1 MSANIFAYCF
11 IFALFS
17 LCIVF
22 YIKSSRDK
30 RKLSFFQQRLERKQK
45 KKKFNRLFCEETNLP
60 NINYIQYNLLK
71 MNENSRRLMHVIC
84 VGRSADF
91 YKFFDS
97 KTSRKIKIE
106 LHNHLSSTLSP
117 SIIGLFEDKY
127 IVLIFEK
134 DSPWTK
140 KQIIEQQQ
148 KIKFALPY
156 EKQIHNK
163 TLPFDYS
170 VASMVI
176 SSIDKTQDKNNLF
189 RRMAYSVKQS
199 LQSTDGIYIYDESDY
214 KQSLN
219 TRSTIQALHQD
230 IRKGGAQFE
239 LFYQPVF
246 YSMNTSKEYLWEI
259 LLRWKRTQYGGP
271 GVFMPLLATEPHLHY
286 SLTIMI
292 LKKLIEYAANTEEK
306 LPNISINISHADLS
320 MVCFFDDVM
329 EATKETPELRHL
341 IIFETV
347 EYSKELSQKHTRENL
362 EKLRNAGFRFAID
375 DFGCGYSNFNLLSKK
390 YFDFIKLDKS
400 LLRKC
405 QDDIVANETL
415 KFMVKLSER
424 INVALII
431 EGVETSQQLRLLPK
445 KAHIFFQ
452 GFLFAKPMKLT
463 NTLVCTSV

>member
-1 MSANIFAYCF
+1 
-11 IFALFS
+11 
-17 LCIVF
+17 
-22 YIKSSRDK
+22 
-30 RKLSFFQQRLERKQK
+30 
-45 KKKFNRLFCEETNLP
+45 
-60 NINYIQYNLLK
+60 
-71 MNENSRRLMHVIC
+71 
-84 VGRSADF
+84 
-91 YKFFDS
+91 
-97 KTSRKIKIE
+97 
-106 LHNHLSSTLSP
+106 
-117 SIIGLFEDKY
+117 
-127 IVLIFEK
+127 
-134 DSPWTK
+134 
-140 KQIIEQQQ
+140 
-148 KIKFALPY
+148 
-156 EKQIHNK
+156 
-163 TLPFDYS
+163 
-170 VASMVI
+170 
-176 SSIDKTQDKNNLF
+176 
-189 RRMAYSVKQS
+189 
-199 LQSTDGIYIYDESDY
+199 
-214 KQSLN
+214 
-219 TRSTIQALHQD
+219 
-230 IRKGGAQFE
+230 
-239 LFYQPVF
+239 
-246 YSMNTSKEYLWEI
+246 
-259 LLRWKRTQYGGP
+259 
-271 GVFMPLLATEPHLHY
+271 
-286 SLTIMI
+286 MI